1 MAPEQNH
8 SVQIVRFKKVLKY
21 DISLFSLCGRTRR
34 FGHITR
40 LSRQFMLILSILFLW
55 FI

>member
-40 LSRQFMLILSILFLW
+40 FSHQFMLILSVI
-55 FI
+55 I